1 MREGDPRLSE
11 SEYSLPLPEL
21 EGLHKEFY
29 DHCKN
34 HALHFQR
41 CDDCRTFRHVPREM
55 CASCGS
61 WNWSWVASSGRG
73 RIFTWTV
80 VERPM
85 HPAFVNACP
94 YAAVVVEMEE
104 GVRLLS
110 EVTDMAPGD
119 LEIDLPVEVLYD
131 DVTDEVTLPKFK
143 RA

>member
-55 CASCGS
+55 CAACGS

-110 EVTDMAPGD
+110 EVTDMALGD